1 MNQGARILSRKLQK
15 MRQSCREA
23 RNRIANVIHNRYNIG
38 LRQFDIL
45 FPCGN
50 RFMQIEDRLVAIT
63 TQLIEEWDRSSKQSL
78 HRFLM
83 ITLHCHDTVRAI
95 K

>member
-1 MNQGARILSRKLQK
+1 LIDR
-15 MRQSCREA
+15 
-23 RNRIANVIHNRYNIG
+23 
-38 LRQFDIL
+38 
-45 FPCGN
+45 GN
-50 RFMQIEDRLVAIT
+50 RR
-63 TQLIEEWDRSSKQSL
+63 SKQSL